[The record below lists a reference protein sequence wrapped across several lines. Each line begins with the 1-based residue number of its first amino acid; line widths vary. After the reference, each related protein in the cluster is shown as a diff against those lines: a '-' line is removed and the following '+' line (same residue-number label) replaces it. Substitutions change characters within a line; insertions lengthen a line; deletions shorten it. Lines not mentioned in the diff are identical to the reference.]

1 MHPDFPNVGAKIKR
15 IFCVAKL
22 SPHFFI
28 CQGLANVKIGDDNLL
43 ILTFTK
49 FCKNLAM
56 PCRDYILRREMTS
69 LLGGIPKGTHNAR
82 ECVPFGGI

>member
-22 SPHFFI
+22 SPHFLL
-28 CQGLANVKIGDDNLL
+28 CQGLPNVNFGNDYLL
-43 ILTFTK
+43 NLTFTK
-49 FCKNLAM
+49 FCKNLALQSKVA
-56 PCRDYILRREMTS
+56 IFGREKTC
-69 LLGGIPKGTHNAR
+69 LQGGMAKGAHNAR

>member
-15 IFCVAKL
+15 NFCVAKL

-28 CQGLANVKIGDDNLL
+28 CQGLANVKNGDDYLL
-43 ILTFTK
+43 ILTFAK

-56 PCRDYILRREMTS
+56 PSEVAILRWEKIKLRGDVT
-69 LLGGIPKGTHNAR
+69 KGTHNAR
-82 ECVPFGGI
+82 ECVPFGGT

>member
-15 IFCVAKL
+15 IFCDSKL

-28 CQGLANVKIGDDNLL
+28 CQGLANVNFGDVYLL
-43 ILTFTK
+43 NLTFAK

-56 PCRDYILRREMTS
+56 PSEDSILRWEKTKLRGDVE
-69 LLGGIPKGTHNAR
+69 KGTHRAR